1 MALFHCLSTDASLI
15 VPLVISSKIK
25 PVMVKVH
32 RSMCALSRGLSQH
45 APHTRARHRRSG
57 QAISQPRGRR
67 WCGKALGKKSAWAPA
82 VSSPHPLI
90 CKRPSSDISKPWGR
104 QGYILKPPL
113 ILTVFQPLRLTALS
127 KEPCGFWLL
136 TLYFLCSENKFF
148 KKV

>member
-15 VPLVISSKIK
+15 VPIIISSKIK
-25 PVMVKVH
+25 PVMVKVR
-32 RSMCALSRGLSQH
+32 RSMCALWRGLSQH

-57 QAISQPRGRR
+57 QAISQRRERR

-90 CKRPSSDISKPWGR
+90 CERPSSYISKPWWQ
-104 QGYILKPPL
+104 QGCILMPLL

-127 KEPCGFWLL
+127 KQPCGFR
-136 TLYFLCSENKFF
+136 LCIFCAQKIILF
-148 KKV
+148 KV